1 MRASIFAVFCVS
13 LFLLGCAETKEVTVT
28 YDPEQNRT
36 TYETKSYSVSRAK
49 LGSGLTSSN
58 TRTLTVQAFAQCQGS
73 GCTPQTVRLAFS
85 TKGNGRL
92 AVTGA
97 GGELVA
103 DSHRI
108 SWSSKEAGGRPSRGG
123 GRLYEVRGVFATV
136 DLRLSEFQQIA
147 TASMI
152 DGSVGG
158 KPLSFDTDV
167 QSGFRTLLNEIQGN
181 GPQ

>member
-1 MRASIFAVFCVS
+1 MRTSILVFFCLS
-13 LFLLGCAETKEVTVT
+13 LFLIGCGETKEVRVT
-28 YDPEQNRT
+28 YNSEQDRT
-36 TYETKSYSVSRAK
+36 TYETKSYSVSQAK
-49 LGSGLTSSN
+49 LGSGLTNSN
-58 TRTLTVQAFAQCQGS
+58 TRTLTVQAFAQCQGA

-103 DSHRI
+103 DNRQI
-108 SWSSKEAGGRPSRGG
+108 SWSSEEAGGRPSRGG

-136 DLRLSEFQQIA
+136 DLRLAEFQRIA
-147 TASMI
+147 TASTI

-167 QSGFRTLLNEIQGN
+167 QSGLRKLLKEIQGD
-181 GPQ
+181 QSQ

>member
-1 MRASIFAVFCVS
+1 MRTS
-13 LFLLGCAETKEVTVT
+13 LFTVFSLVLLIIGCGETSEVAVT
-28 YDPEQNRT
+28 YDSGQNRT

-49 LGSGLTSSN
+49 LGAGLTSSN
-58 TRTLTVQAFAQCQGS
+58 TRTVTLQAFAQCQGS

-103 DSHRI
+103 DDHRI
-108 SWSSKEAGGRPSRGG
+108 SWSSEEAGGRPSRGG

-136 DLRLSEFQQIA
+136 DLSLSEFEQIA
-147 TASMI
+147 TASKI

-158 KPLSFDTDV
+158 KPLSLDTDV
-167 QSGFRTLLNEIQGN
+167 QSGFRKLLQEIQGERSR
-181 GPQ
+181 